1 MRAVTIRAPG
11 GPEVL
16 ELREV
21 PEPRVPAFHVGVRV
35 RAVGV
40 NRADLLQRA
49 GHYPAPAGVPADV
62 PGLELVGEIDELG
75 EGATARALGER
86 VYGLVAGGAYAE
98 RVVMHEREAVPVPEG
113 LGDVEAAAVP
123 EAFVTALDALT
134 KRARLAVGEQVL
146 VHAAGS
152 GVGTAAVQLAKLLGA
167 GRVVG
172 TSRTADKLAR
182 ARALGLDVAIV
193 AREAGPERGSGGGGA
208 RGVRFA
214 DEVRAEVGGVD
225 VVLDLVGG
233 PYVRES
239 IAAARAGARLVLVGL
254 VGGAQGELDLRPLLQ
269 KRLTL
274 VGTVLRSRP
283 LEERIEAA
291 SLLGSLSTHLA
302 RRTLVA
308 VVAATFP
315 LARAGEAHALV
326 AAGGTFGK
334 VVLEL

>member
-152 GVGTAAVQLAKLLGA
+152 GVGTAAVQVAKALGCN
-167 GRVVG
+167 VTG
-172 TSRTADKLAR
+172 TSRTAEKLER
-182 ARALGLDVAIV
+182 ARELGLDVALHVPSNDALEATLTKAEPFDV
-193 AREAGPERGSGGGGA
+193 A
-208 RGVRFA
+208 
-214 DEVRAEVGGVD
+214 
-225 VVLDLVGG
+225 LDLVGG
-233 PYVRES
+233 PYLPATLPAMASKGRV
-239 IAAARAGARLVLVGL
+239 VLVGL
-254 VGGAQGELDLRPLLQ
+254 TGGPFAGVNLATVLT
-269 KRLTL
+269 KRLTI

-283 LEERIEAA
+283 LEEKIQAA
-291 SLLGSLSTHLA
+291 DLL
-302 RRTLVA
+302 RRTLTPWLGRGKIKP
-308 VVAATFP
+308 VVERTFAFADAP
-315 LARAGEAHALV
+315 DAHRLV
-326 AAGGTFGK
+326 ASNATFGK
-334 VVLEL
+334 VLLSMTT